1 MRREGMHA
9 EDIESLPT
17 VEDAHLQQ
25 MEVFARELHE
35 QYLEERR
42 LRRELEE
49 RNGELEQRLRE
60 LSALNRAFREH
71 LEAWFAASEGYRE
84 IIDGVQALAQT
95 SKTLAE
101 PALSFAGP
109 DQPGSA
115 PE

>member
-1 MRREGMHA
+1 MHA

-101 PALSFAGP
+101 PPSRLP
-109 DQPGSA
+109 DRTSPEA
-115 PE
+115 PQSSLP